1 MRGRGERR
9 LLPARGASEWLH
21 RYPALNDDKA
31 VAKLVFVLCRIGFWL
46 VVSWGLHK
54 QRWYWRF

>member
-1 MRGRGERR
+1 M
-9 LLPARGASEWLH
+9 H